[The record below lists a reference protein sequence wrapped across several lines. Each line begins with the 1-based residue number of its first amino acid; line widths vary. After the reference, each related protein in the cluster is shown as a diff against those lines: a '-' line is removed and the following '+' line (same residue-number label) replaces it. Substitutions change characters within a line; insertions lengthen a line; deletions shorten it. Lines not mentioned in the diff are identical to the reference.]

1 MKDFTIHELN
11 LIKRTLTIE
20 VRKLEKELNEAIIPD
35 HQERVT
41 EYINEHETIIRK
53 INEILS

>member
-1 MKDFTIHELN
+1 MKDFTIHELK

-20 VRKLEKELNEAIIPD
+20 VKKLEMELNEAIIPD